1 MADTT
6 QTLEEK
12 LAAIAQAMQTAETP
26 AEAPKAFACPID
38 PQEAAQCQA
47 CQ

>member
-12 LAAIAQAMQTAETP
+12 LAAIAQAMEAAAP
-26 AEAPKAFACPID
+26 AEAPKSFACPVD
-38 PQEAAQCQA
+38 PDERSRCEGCQ
-47 CQ
+47 